1 MKRILLV
8 LSVISLFLLPSFSSD
23 LNEILKKNIQT
34 VGGSER
40 LSSIS
45 NLSLKVGDVTIFVR
59 KDGKMKVIKGK
70 RPACTEVLALEGA
83 KISKNTIKGI
93 EEVKGVERLLNIFQA
108 KLLSGIFSLSGFGR
122 ELKYNGIKSFGMKKF
137 HELSS
142 TIDNANIY
150 FYLDDE
156 DFLIK
161 RAVLSFYTQENEKQ
175 EINYDFGPYFENE
188 GIKVPS
194 SWFVSRVG
202 ARGNLYEIDEIEFNL
217 ELSEHF
223 FKDVSLN
230 IGNVKISSGE
240 LRGNI
245 IDFYERQGRL
255 FLVSNWTAECFE
267 KAGIG
272 TGDTVIL
279 RILEKDFELSF
290 YRNMDEAREANALQ
304 RGNILCKTPDSEFYT
319 LFISESSDLKENL
332 QILQPIELKKK

>member
-1 MKRILLV
+1 MRRIFLV

-23 LNEILKKNIQT
+23 LDEILKGNIQA

-45 NLSLKVGDVTIFVR
+45 NLSIKVGDVTIFVR

-70 RPACTEVLALEGA
+70 RPACIEVLALEGA

-93 EEVKGVERLLNIFQA
+93 EEVKGVERLFNIFQV
-108 KLLSGIFSLSGFGR
+108 KLFSGIFTLSGFGR

-142 TIDNANIY
+142 TIDNANV
-150 FYLDDE
+150 YLYIDNE

-161 RAVLSFYTQENEKQ
+161 RAILSFYTENEKQ

-202 ARGNLYEIDEIEFNL
+202 ARGNLYEIDEIKFNL
-217 ELSEHF
+217 ELSELF
-223 FKDVSLN
+223 FNDLSLN
-230 IGNVKISSGE
+230 IGNVKISPRE
-240 LRGNI
+240 LRGNV

-255 FLVSNWTAECFE
+255 FLVSNWTADCFE

-272 TGDTVIL
+272 AGDTVIL

-290 YRNMDEAREANALQ
+290 YRNMDEARGANAFQ
-304 RGNILCKTPDSEFYT
+304 RGNILIKTPDSEFYT
-319 LFISESSDLKENL
+319 LFISESTDLKENL